1 MTTCSLLR
9 GSAGLVVLGRDDFGP
24 DLAFLAF
31 LADARFV
38 EGADFDFA
46 FFLAIFL
53 LFGSLRSIE
62 QCSSD

>member
-24 DLAFLAF
+24 DLAF